1 MYTYTMK
8 PKETKSELLHI
19 RVEPSV
25 KKDFEKAAKADGRT
39 MAGAILHLMK
49 QYVERILKRD

>member
-1 MYTYTMK
+1 MK

-19 RVEPSV
+19 RVEPSI